1 MIFDSRCGIIKMVIV
16 VSEKCILHQR
26 GVDPFYKIWH
36 TTGENMIMYIH
47 SGSGNIVTAEGSYE
61 IGKGTLCFIGADK
74 FHYTLPDN
82 PEDYDRTKISLSD
95 ETFSKVLSMLPKE
108 KRDSKSFK
116 STTLTYAKIDESA
129 QKIVETIIDDIENT
143 SDPESRDIVI
153 LGGYLRL
160 MLFIYNN
167 VLQTSVSGGALQL
180 AIDYINTHISQEITI
195 DKICETVHIS
205 KYHFCRKFKAI
216 VGSTVMD
223 YVLKTRIAKA
233 KNMLSTT
240 DFSVG
245 DISEKCG
252 FCSIAYFCRVFKE
265 NEGLS
270 PLKYRKTN
278 TNN

>member
-1 MIFDSRCGIIKMVIV
+1 M
-16 VSEKCILHQR
+16 SEKCILHQV

-47 SGSGNIVTAEGSYE
+47 SGSGSIVTADGSYE

-82 PEDYDRTKISLSD
+82 PDKYDRTKISLSD
-95 ETFSKVLSMLPKE
+95 ENFAKVLSMLPNE
-108 KRDSKSFK
+108 KRESKTFK
-116 STTLTYAKIDESA
+116 STMLTYAKIDESE
-129 QKIVETIIDDIENT
+129 QSIVDTIINDIANT
-143 SDPESRDIVI
+143 IEPESREIVI
-153 LGGYLRL
+153 LSGYIRL

-180 AIDYINTHISQEITI
+180 AIDFINTHISEDVSI
-195 DKICETVHIS
+195 DKICETVHMS

-216 VGSTVMD
+216 LGSTVMD

-233 KNMLSTT
+233 KHMLATT

-245 DISEKCG
+245 ELSEKCG
-252 FCSIAYFCRVFKE
+252 FSSIAYFCRVFKE
-265 NEGLS
+265 NEGVS
-270 PLKYRKTN
+270 PLKYRKSV
-278 TNN
+278 